1 MAALLGV
8 TVAGADPSPW
18 PGFLP
23 RPASYA
29 PAVAATIQRA
39 WANPTL
45 HRTVEGP
52 PAPMP
57 LSSYLALIDEPEVI
71 AAAARHLGLAEYTV
85 RELGEDWYAA
95 DDNDGAQGTYLVLDR
110 RGGRRVTVSWGER
123 RGRILGAISGSALSI
138 MQFEPRG
145 DETLQSLEVYVVIDN
160 AIAAQLARSL
170 VAVFGRIADRKLV
183 EGFAVSAKIAAW
195 AKDRPDEFCGWLAR
209 QPLDEARRGRLSA
222 ALCAAAPPS
231 QPARAVAR

>member
-1 MAALLGV
+1 
-8 TVAGADPSPW
+8 
-18 PGFLP
+18 
-23 RPASYA
+23 
-29 PAVAATIQRA
+29 
-39 WANPTL
+39 
-45 HRTVEGP
+45 
-52 PAPMP
+52 MP

-110 RGGRRVTVSWGER
+110 LGGRRVTVSWGER
-123 RGRILGAISGSALSI
+123 RGGILGTIRGSALSI

-145 DETLQSLEVYVVIDN
+145 DETLQYLDVYVVIDN
-160 AIAAQLARSL
+160 AVAAQLARSL
-170 VAVFGRIADRKLV
+170 VAIFGRLADRKLV
-183 EGFAVSAKIAAW
+183 EGFTVSAKIAAW
-195 AKDRPDEFCGWLAR
+195 AKDRPEEFCAWLAR
-209 QPLDEARRGRLSA
+209 QPLDGVRRGRLSA